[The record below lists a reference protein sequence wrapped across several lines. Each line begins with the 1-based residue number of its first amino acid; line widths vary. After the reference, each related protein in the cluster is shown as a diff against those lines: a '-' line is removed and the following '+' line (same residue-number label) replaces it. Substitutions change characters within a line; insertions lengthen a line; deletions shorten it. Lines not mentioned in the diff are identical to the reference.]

1 MYVGQKVR
9 IIKGEDK
16 GKKGTIQSETPSF
29 ISPPSVLL
37 ESMHMP
43 APDRTMAV
51 YKVQLDDGE
60 IKSYPLAGIEFT
72 DK

>member
-29 ISPPSVLL
+29 ISPLS
-37 ESMHMP
+37 EIFQSMTGP
-43 APDRTMAV
+43 VFERSIAV
-51 YKVQLDDGE
+51 YRVKLDDGE
-60 IKSYPLAGIEFT
+60 IKSYPLNGIEFI
-72 DK
+72 DE